1 MANRPRGVVDEK
13 NRKSGF
19 GDKVKQAQKH
29 TVASR
34 YMKQKV
40 PFEWATFP
48 DDSKTGMFI
57 GFTAGVFA
65 LVPVALISALYQ
77 IPYLEPNGIFQ

>member
-1 MANRPRGVVDEK
+1 
-13 NRKSGF
+13 
-19 GDKVKQAQKH
+19 
-29 TVASR
+29 
-34 YMKQKV
+34 MKGGHRHYKTQEL

-48 DDSKTGMFI
+48 DDSKTGILI

-77 IPYLEPNGIFQ
+77 IPYLEQNRIVQ